1 MENRRS
7 FVAVVDDEESV
18 RRALLRLL
26 RAANLDAEAF
36 ASGEAFLSS
45 LDKFRPDCVVLD
57 LQMPGLTGRDVQR
70 RLISMQI
77 NMPVILITAHDDVV
91 VQQQSLSDGAANYL
105 RKPLRGDV
113 LVRSINESIARAGTM
128 PATAPPTA
136 PGQPWARPRPRT
148 DIRPKADWNTRRR

>member
-7 FVAVVDDEESV
+7 LVAVVDDEESV

-36 ASGEAFLSS
+36 ASGEAFLNS
-45 LDKFRPDCVVLD
+45 LDTFHPDCVVLD

-77 NMPVILITAHDDVV
+77 NLPVILITAHDDVIT
-91 VQQQSLSDGAANYL
+91 QQQSLSDGAANYL

-113 LVRSINESIARAGTM
+113 LVRSINESIARATARAA
-128 PATAPPTA
+128 PAAQHTHQT
-136 PGQPWARPRPRT
+136 
-148 DIRPKADWNTRRR
+148 

>member
-18 RRALLRLL
+18 RRALVRLL

-36 ASGEAFLSS
+36 PSGEAFLNS
-45 LDKFRPDCVVLD
+45 LEKFKHDCVVLD

-70 RLISMQI
+70 RLINMQI
-77 NMPVILITAHDDVV
+77 NLPVILITAHDDVV
-91 VQQQSLSDGAANYL
+91 TQQQSLSDGAANYL

-113 LVRSINESIARAGTM
+113 LVRSIHESIAQAQAASLATTGRADH
-128 PATAPPTA
+128 
-136 PGQPWARPRPRT
+136 RT
-148 DIRPKADWNTRRR
+148 

>member
-1 MENRRS
+1 MSTTLWPVGVAYWRRMENRRS
-7 FVAVVDDEESV
+7 FVAIVDDEESV

-26 RAANLDAEAF
+26 RAANMDAEAF
-36 ASGEAFLSS
+36 ASGAAFLES

-77 NMPVILITAHDDVV
+77 NLPVILITAHDDAVI
-91 VQQQSLSDGAANYL
+91 QQQSLSDGAANYL

-113 LVRSINESIARAGTM
+113 LLRSINESIARATGV
-128 PATAPPTA
+128 APS
-136 PGQPWARPRPRT
+136 GESSGHRT
-148 DIRPKADWNTRRR
+148 

>member
-18 RRALLRLL
+18 RKALLRLL

-36 ASGEAFLSS
+36 ASGEAFLNS
-45 LDKFRPDCVVLD
+45 LEKFRPDCVVLD

-77 NMPVILITAHDDVV
+77 NLPVILITAHDDIVT
-91 VQQQSLSDGAANYL
+91 QQQSLSDGAANYL

-113 LVRSINESIARAGTM
+113 LVRSINDSIARASAAANVAASSG
-128 PATAPPTA
+128 AL
-136 PGQPWARPRPRT
+136 RT
-148 DIRPKADWNTRRR
+148 

>member
-1 MENRRS
+1 MSTTHNALLRAYWRGMENRRS

-70 RLISMQI
+70 RLNSMQI
-77 NMPVILITAHDDVV
+77 NLPVILITAHDDILT
-91 VQQQSLSDGAANYL
+91 QQQSLSDGAANYL

-113 LVRSINESIARAGTM
+113 LVRSINESIARA
-128 PATAPPTA
+128 TAGGGA
-136 PGQPWARPRPRT
+136 SAGQGSHRT
-148 DIRPKADWNTRRR
+148 

>member
-18 RRALLRLL
+18 RRALIRLL
-26 RAANLDAEAF
+26 RAANMDAEAF
-36 ASGEAFLSS
+36 VSGEAFLNS

-57 LQMPGLTGRDVQR
+57 LQMPGLTGRDVQK

-77 NMPVILITAHDDVV
+77 NLPVILITAHDDLVT
-91 VQQQSLSDGAANYL
+91 QQQSLSDGAANYL

-113 LVRSINESIARAGTM
+113 LVRSINESIARAAQ
-128 PATAPPTA
+128 ATGFSQA
-136 PGQPWARPRPRT
+136 QRDHRT
-148 DIRPKADWNTRRR
+148 

>member
-18 RRALLRLL
+18 RKALLRLL

-36 ASGEAFLSS
+36 ASGEAFLNS
-45 LDKFRPDCVVLD
+45 LEKFRPDCVVLD

-77 NMPVILITAHDDVV
+77 TLPVILITAHDDIVT
-91 VQQQSLSDGAANYL
+91 QQQSLSDGAANYL

-113 LVRSINESIARAGTM
+113 LVRSINDSIARANAAASVAAGSGSLHTQGTL
-128 PATAPPTA
+128 
-136 PGQPWARPRPRT
+136 
-148 DIRPKADWNTRRR
+148 D

>member
-1 MENRRS
+1 MDNRRS

-36 ASGEAFLSS
+36 PSGEAFLSS

-77 NMPVILITAHDDVV
+77 NLPVILITAHDDVV
-91 VQQQSLSDGAANYL
+91 TQQQSLSDGAANYL

-113 LVRSINESIARAGTM
+113 LVRSINDSIARA
-128 PATAPPTA
+128 ASAA
-136 PGQPWARPRPRT
+136 SAASGQQQSVSP
-148 DIRPKADWNTRRR
+148 

>member
-26 RAANLDAEAF
+26 RAANMDAEAF
-36 ASGEAFLSS
+36 PSGEAFLNS

-77 NMPVILITAHDDVV
+77 NLPVILITAHDDIVT
-91 VQQQSLSDGAANYL
+91 QQQSLSDGAANYL

-113 LVRSINESIARAGTM
+113 LVRSIHESIARAEAASANAAAG
-128 PATAPPTA
+128 AQSSHPT
-136 PGQPWARPRPRT
+136 
-148 DIRPKADWNTRRR
+148 

>member
-26 RAANLDAEAF
+26 RAANMDAEAF

-57 LQMPGLTGRDVQR
+57 LQMPGLTGRDVQK

-77 NMPVILITAHDDVV
+77 NLPVILITAHDDMVT
-91 VQQQSLSDGAANYL
+91 QQQSLSDGAANYL

-113 LVRSINESIARAGTM
+113 LVRSINESIARASGAAIAGT
-128 PATAPPTA
+128 A
-136 PGQPWARPRPRT
+136 GGHRT
-148 DIRPKADWNTRRR
+148 

>member
-18 RRALLRLL
+18 RKALVRLL

-36 ASGEAFLSS
+36 PSGEAFLNS
-45 LDKFRPDCVVLD
+45 LEKSRPDCVVLD

-77 NMPVILITAHDDVV
+77 NLPVILITAHDDVV
-91 VQQQSLSDGAANYL
+91 TQQQSLSDGAANYL

-113 LVRSINESIARAGTM
+113 LVRSIHESIARAAAGN
-128 PATAPPTA
+128 AAAAPT
-136 PGQPWARPRPRT
+136 PG
-148 DIRPKADWNTRRR
+148 

>member
-1 MENRRS
+1 MENRRA

-18 RRALLRLL
+18 RRALIRLL
-26 RAANLDAEAF
+26 RAADMDAEAF

-77 NMPVILITAHDDVV
+77 NLPVILITAHDDMVT
-91 VQQQSLSDGAANYL
+91 QQQSLSDGAANYL
-105 RKPLRGDV
+105 RKPLRGDL
-113 LVRSINESIARAGTM
+113 LVRSINESIARAGGAAASGGTS
-128 PATAPPTA
+128 
-136 PGQPWARPRPRT
+136 GHRT
-148 DIRPKADWNTRRR
+148 ES

>member
-1 MENRRS
+1 MSTTLGSGTVAYCDDMENRRS

-18 RRALLRLL
+18 RKALIRLL
-26 RAANLDAEAF
+26 RAANMDAEAF

-57 LQMPGLTGRDVQR
+57 LQMPGLTGRDVQK

-77 NMPVILITAHDDVV
+77 NLPVILITAHDDVV
-91 VQQQSLSDGAANYL
+91 TQQQSLSDGAANYL

-113 LVRSINESIARAGTM
+113 LVRSINESIARATAGGAS
-128 PATAPPTA
+128 ATR
-136 PGQPWARPRPRT
+136 GSHRT
-148 DIRPKADWNTRRR
+148 

>member
-36 ASGEAFLSS
+36 ASGEAFLHS
-45 LDKFRPDCVVLD
+45 LDKFRPDCVILD

-70 RLISMQI
+70 RLINMHI
-77 NMPVILITAHDDVV
+77 NLPVILITAHDDVV
-91 VQQQSLSDGAANYL
+91 TQQQSLSDGAANYL

-113 LVRSINESIARAGTM
+113 LVRSIHESIAKAAGHG
-128 PATAPPTA
+128 APSA
-136 PGQPWARPRPRT
+136 PSAHQT
-148 DIRPKADWNTRRR
+148 

>member
-18 RRALLRLL
+18 RKALIRLL
-26 RAANLDAEAF
+26 RAANMDAEAF

-57 LQMPGLTGRDVQR
+57 LQMPGLTGRDVQK

-77 NMPVILITAHDDVV
+77 NLPVILITAHDDVV
-91 VQQQSLSDGAANYL
+91 TQQQSLSDGAANYL

-113 LVRSINESIARAGTM
+113 LVRSINESIARAGGVAM
-128 PATAPPTA
+128 AGSLA
-136 PGQPWARPRPRT
+136 GHRT
-148 DIRPKADWNTRRR
+148 